1 MSMIS
6 ELIEELIDNADLY
19 TKELHDLMYR
29 AADTI
34 EMLSEK
40 AREPKKGE
48 WIKKEFMW
56 GDYVPMKCPTCSVCG
71 THIVDLEMVDKDKRL
86 LFKDGASFCPN
97 CGADM
102 RSCNNEEKMHD
113 TEQTDCPWG

>member
-34 EMLSEK
+34 GMLSEK
-40 AREPKKGE
+40 VRASKQEWIPCSERLPKKEEETYLICTDGGYMCSCRWTNDMYGLGSNE
-48 WIKKEFMW
+48 WSEW
-56 GDYVPMKCPTCSVCG
+56 GWHILDKPQHTKVVAWSEMKPW
-71 THIVDLEMVDKDKRL
+71 K
-86 LFKDGASFCPN
+86 
-97 CGADM
+97 GADDG
-102 RSCNNEEKMHD
+102 SC
-113 TEQTDCPWG
+113 

>member
-1 MSMIS
+1 MIS

-40 AREPKKGE
+40 AREPKQGE
-48 WIKKEFMW
+48 WIYHRPPDDWVMSL
-56 GDYVPMKCPTCSVCG
+56 YSCSECD
-71 THIVDLEMVDKDKRL
+71 HIEEGKPN
-86 LFKDGASFCPN
+86 FCPN

-102 RSCNNEEKMHD
+102 RGEKNN
-113 TEQTDCPWG
+113 G

>member
-34 EMLSEK
+34 GMLSEK
-40 AREPKKGE
+40 VRESKQEWTPCSEGMPKRQG
-48 WIKKEFMW
+48 
-56 GDYVPMKCPTCSVCG
+56 YYSCTC
-71 THIVDLEMVDKDKRL
+71 
-86 LFKDGASFCPN
+86 KDGSKYKRTTVVKWSNGWQLTGARAYWIVLAWMPLPDPWK
-97 CGADM
+97 GADD
-102 RSCNNEEKMHD
+102 E
-113 TEQTDCPWG
+113 

>member
-34 EMLSEK
+34 GMLSEK
-40 AREPKKGE
+40 VREPKQG
-48 WIKKEFMW
+48 WI
-56 GDYVPMKCPTCSVCG
+56 PCSECKRRCDKWD
-71 THIVDLEMVDKDKRL
+71 DLKTLQE
-86 LFKDGASFCPN
+86 
-97 CGADM
+97 
-102 RSCNNEEKMHD
+102 
-113 TEQTDCPWG
+113 

>member
-6 ELIEELIDNADLY
+6 ELVEELVDNADLY

-29 AADTI
+29 AANTI

-40 AREPKKGE
+40 VREPKQGE
-48 WIKKEFMW
+48 WIITEQDNGHKWTHRKCSEC
-56 GDYVPMKCPTCSVCG
+56 GKGIIEPLGVSRMK
-71 THIVDLEMVDKDKRL
+71 
-86 LFKDGASFCPN
+86 FCPN

-102 RSCNNEEKMHD
+102 KRGADDE
-113 TEQTDCPWG
+113 